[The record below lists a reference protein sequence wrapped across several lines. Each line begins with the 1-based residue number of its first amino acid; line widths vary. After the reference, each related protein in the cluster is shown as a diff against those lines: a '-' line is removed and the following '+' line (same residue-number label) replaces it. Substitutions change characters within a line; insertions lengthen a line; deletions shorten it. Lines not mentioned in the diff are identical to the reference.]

1 MAHGPLTSW
10 HIDGEKIETVTGFIF
25 LGYKTTVA
33 AAMKLKY
40 TCFLE
45 EKLWQT

>member
-1 MAHGPLTSW
+1 MASGPLTSW
-10 HIDGEKIETVTGFIF
+10 HIDGEKTETVTGFIF